1 MLKDKMDA
9 KRQNENVNPLCVKTG
24 LQAGIGFDVLENERD
39 HPCQKCSKFKIMTN
53 RRTHQVLTRKEINPM

>member
-24 LQAGIGFDVLENERD
+24 LQAGIGFDVLEKEKD
-39 HPCQKCSKFKIMTN
+39 HPYQKYSKFEIMTN
-53 RRTHQVLTRKEINPM
+53 RRTH